1 MLIDDIIIKLSAG
14 HGGKGVVAFDTS
26 KGGRGPTGGNGGFG
40 GDIYFEGSPNLDELK
55 QFRYKKEVEAEDGG
69 TGMKSLKD
77 GAKGKDIVIR
87 IPVGTVVHNLKNGTK
102 IEIEKIGE
110 KILIAKG
117 GMGGMGNNFFKSSRN
132 TTPKQSQ
139 PGKPGEQFSVR
150 LELKMIAD
158 IGLVG
163 LPNVGKSSLLNTL
176 TNASSKVA
184 NYSFTTLDPHLG
196 VYYDVILAD
205 IPGII
210 EGASVGKGLGIKF
223 LKHVE
228 RTKILFHLISAE
240 SEDPKKDYEIIRKE
254 LEKYNPELL
263 NKPEYIFLSKTD
275 LVTKEEL
282 SKKVKQ
288 LKDAKP
294 LSIID
299 DESLEEVKKILNKI
313 GNEKKI

>member
-55 QFRYKKEVEAEDGG
+55 QFRYKKEVEAHDGG
-69 TGMKSLKD
+69 PGMKALKD
-77 GAKGKDIVIR
+77 GAKGRDVIVK
-87 IPVGTVVHNLKNGTK
+87 IPIGTVVHNLKNGTK

-158 IGLVG
+158 VGLIG

-263 NKPEYIFLSKTD
+263 NKPEYIFLSKSD
-275 LVTKEEL
+275 LIEEKE
-282 SKKVKQ
+282 
-288 LKDAKP
+288 LKEKLKTLKSAYP
-294 LSIID
+294 ISIINN
-299 DESLEEVKKILNKI
+299 EIEEVKKILNKI
-313 GNEKKI
+313 GDEKRI